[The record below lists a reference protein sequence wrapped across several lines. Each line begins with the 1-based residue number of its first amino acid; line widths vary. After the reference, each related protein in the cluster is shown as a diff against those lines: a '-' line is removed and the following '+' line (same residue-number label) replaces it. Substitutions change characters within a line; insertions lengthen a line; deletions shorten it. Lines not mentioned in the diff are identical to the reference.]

1 MEVLDQDTLFLK
13 SIIARI
19 GSASL
24 QSMQYLGQAKEPAEL
39 YQIASGLINA
49 VQLLV
54 QVAIEKGLLTGET
67 TEEMQ
72 PHLDFIEQEFTKKEV
87 ELAKMVRE
95 TIVKANA
102 GMFDPKILRLPGNG

>member
-49 VQLLV
+49 VQLLI
-54 QVAIEKGLLTGET
+54 QVTIEKGLLTGET